1 MYRSFRFV
9 SLVALA
15 CAAAASAMSA
25 AVDRVASAV
34 SYGIDRL
41 LSAMLASNLD
51 VHIRPRHSNNPIIA
65 LSAHRHTLT
74 HAQGK
79 PAHSKQWQKF
89 SPLCQHAGLL

>member
-1 MYRSFRFV
+1 MYRSSRFV

-41 LSAMLASNLD
+41 LSAWVEPFQLHGKASGKEKPRVAVVAAKAFVLRVLKRRPT
-51 VHIRPRHSNNPIIA
+51 VHPSWRMCPSI
-65 LSAHRHTLT
+65 
-74 HAQGK
+74 
-79 PAHSKQWQKF
+79 
-89 SPLCQHAGLL
+89 

>member
-41 LSAMLASNLD
+41 LTAWVEPFQMQAKAPGQEKPRVALVVAKAFLLRVLKRRPT
-51 VHIRPRHSNNPIIA
+51 VHPSWRMCPSI
-65 LSAHRHTLT
+65 
-74 HAQGK
+74 
-79 PAHSKQWQKF
+79 
-89 SPLCQHAGLL
+89 

>member
-41 LSAMLASNLD
+41 LTAWVEPFQMQAKAPGQEKPRVALVVAKAYLLRVLKRRPT
-51 VHIRPRHSNNPIIA
+51 VHPSWRMCPSI
-65 LSAHRHTLT
+65 
-74 HAQGK
+74 
-79 PAHSKQWQKF
+79 
-89 SPLCQHAGLL
+89 

>member
-1 MYRSFRFV
+1 MYRSSRFV

-41 LSAMLASNLD
+41 LSAWVEPFQLQSKAFVLRVLKRRPT
-51 VHIRPRHSNNPIIA
+51 VHPSWRMCPSI
-65 LSAHRHTLT
+65 
-74 HAQGK
+74 
-79 PAHSKQWQKF
+79 
-89 SPLCQHAGLL
+89 

>member
-41 LSAMLASNLD
+41 LTARVEPFQMQAKAPGQEKPRVALVVAKAFLLR
-51 VHIRPRHSNNPIIA
+51 VLKRRPT
-65 LSAHRHTLT
+65 AHPSWRMC
-74 HAQGK
+74 
-79 PAHSKQWQKF
+79 PSI
-89 SPLCQHAGLL
+89 

>member
-1 MYRSFRFV
+1 MYRSSRFV

-41 LSAMLASNLD
+41 LTAWVEPFQLQTKAPDQEKPRVAL
-51 VHIRPRHSNNPIIA
+51 VAAKAFVLRFAKRRRPEIHEGWRMCA
-65 LSAHRHTLT
+65 AV
-74 HAQGK
+74 
-79 PAHSKQWQKF
+79 
-89 SPLCQHAGLL
+89 

>member
-1 MYRSFRFV
+1 MYRSSRFV

-41 LSAMLASNLD
+41 LTAWVEPFQMQAKAPGQEKPRVALVVAKAFLLRVLKRRPT
-51 VHIRPRHSNNPIIA
+51 VHPSWRMCPSI
-65 LSAHRHTLT
+65 
-74 HAQGK
+74 
-79 PAHSKQWQKF
+79 
-89 SPLCQHAGLL
+89 